1 MAVTTG
7 LRRGELLA
15 LTWRDVDL
23 GGLGTQAEEWLLVGP
38 AWEDHDLVFSA
49 HRGRPLIGSN
59 VLNQYFHPILKRA
72 GLPRMRFH
80 DLRRTAATLLLLRR
94 VHPKVVSE
102 PLGHSSV
109 SLTLDVYSHV
119 LSDMQRAATT
129 ALDRMLAER

>member
-1 MAVTTG
+1 M
-7 LRRGELLA
+7 
-15 LTWRDVDL
+15 
-23 GGLGTQAEEWLLVGP
+23 
-38 AWEDHDLVFSA
+38 
-49 HRGRPLIGSN
+49 
-59 VLNQYFHPILKRA
+59 LNQYFHPILKRA